1 MSYRAL
7 YRQYRPATFGEVI
20 GQDHITTILRNQV
33 KAGQAAHAYLFS
45 GTRGTGKT
53 STAKILARA
62 VNCLNPQAGEPC
74 GSCAA
79 CLRTALENVDIVE
92 LDAASNNGVED
103 VRAILDK
110 VRYTPLELR
119 TKVYIID
126 EAHALSANAFNALLK
141 TLEEPP
147 PHVMFILA
155 TTEPQRI
162 PATILSR
169 CQRFDFRRLSIAQM
183 TAHMAAV
190 LKSVGARMDEEG
202 LQAIA
207 RAAEGGMRDALSLMD
222 QCLSFCGN
230 QVAAADVYAV
240 LGSMDGAFLYTMADA
255 LIDSDP
261 ARALALLDQ
270 VVREGRDLRV
280 FVHDLALHLRAL
292 LIAKL
297 CGHCSDILDCTEDAM
312 ARYLAQAQRAGEER
326 LLRAGELLLSAEACL
341 KNLIL
346 PRVLI
351 ESVLVRIARPE
362 EERTL
367 EDLLER
373 VEALERKA
381 AQPAAAPSAL
391 TPAKEER
398 ISPFSAPAE
407 AEKPAGAHG
416 SPAPADLP
424 PWAEQKDEEPPPP
437 GPPPLREGTTAAPVA
452 AGSPAAIWSGVAAL
466 LDKDNK
472 SVAIMARAAKR
483 YSLSAGVLEV
493 GFDSPVFHAALTKP
507 ANLALVTG
515 FLEKVAPGLALKLT
529 QGGGPGELEQRARAL
544 FGDALKIE

>member
-7 YRQYRPATFGEVI
+7 YRQYRPATFAEVI
-20 GQDHITTILRNQV
+20 GQEHITTILRNQV
-33 KAGQAAHAYLFS
+33 KAGQTAHAYLFS

-62 VNCLNPQAGEPC
+62 VNCLEPVEGEPC
-74 GSCAA
+74 GRCAA
-79 CLRTALENVDIVE
+79 CLHTAQENVDIAE

-126 EAHALSANAFNALLK
+126 EAHALSSNAFNALLK

-147 PHVMFILA
+147 SHVMFILA
-155 TTEPQRI
+155 TTEPQRV
-162 PATILSR
+162 PATIISR
-169 CQRFDFRRLSIAQM
+169 CQRFDFHRLSIAQM
-183 TAHMAAV
+183 TGHLAKV
-190 LKSVGARMDEEG
+190 VESVGAHIDEEG

-207 RAAEGGMRDALSLMD
+207 RAAEGGMRDALSLAD
-222 QCLSFCGN
+222 QCLSFCGDR
-230 QVAAADVYAV
+230 VSAADVYAV
-240 LGSMDGAFLYTMADA
+240 LGSMDGEFLYTMADA

-270 VVREGRDLRV
+270 VVRDGRDLRV

-312 ARYLAQAQRAGEER
+312 ARYLNQAGRAGETR
-326 LLRAGELLLSAEACL
+326 LLRANELLIAAESRL
-341 KNLIL
+341 KNLAL

-351 ESVLVRIARPE
+351 ESTLVRIARPE
-362 EERTL
+362 DEKTL
-367 EDLLER
+367 DDLLER
-373 VEALERKA
+373 VEALEKRPIQAAPVQAVSGPQA
-381 AQPAAAPSAL
+381 AQP
-391 TPAKEER
+391 K
-398 ISPFSAPAE
+398 
-407 AEKPAGAHG
+407 AEKAHRPAQ
-416 SPAPADLP
+416 ADTP
-424 PWAEQKDEEPPPP
+424 PWEDPEEEDIPLPEPPPLLEEDRP
-437 GPPPLREGTTAAPVA
+437 ASISKIAASPTAAGEGPAALWARVA
-452 AGSPAAIWSGVAAL
+452 AM

-472 SVAIMARAAKR
+472 PMAIMARAAKR
-483 YSLSAGVLEV
+483 HSLSEGVLEV
-493 GFDSPVFHAALTKP
+493 GFDSPVFHTALTKP
-507 ANLALVTG
+507 ANLAVITAL
-515 FLEKVAPGLALKLT
+515 LEQAAPGVALKLT
-529 QGGGPGELEQRARAL
+529 QGGGPSELEQRARAL

>member
-7 YRQYRPATFGEVI
+7 YRQYRPSTFAEVI

-33 KAGQAAHAYLFS
+33 KAAQTAHAYLFS

-62 VNCLNPQAGEPC
+62 VNCLEPVEGEPC
-74 GSCAA
+74 GHCVA
-79 CLRTALENVDIVE
+79 CLRTAVENVDIAE

-147 PHVMFILA
+147 SHVMFILA

-162 PATILSR
+162 PATIISR
-169 CQRFDFRRLSIAQM
+169 CQRFDFHRLSIAQM
-183 TAHMAAV
+183 TGQLSGV
-190 LKSVGARMDEEG
+190 LQSAGAQIDEEG

-207 RAAEGGMRDALSLMD
+207 RAAEGGMRDALSLAD
-222 QCLSFCGN
+222 QCLSFCGDK
-230 QVAAADVYAV
+230 VSAADVYAV
-240 LGSMDGAFLYTMADA
+240 LGSMDGEFLYTMADA

-270 VVREGRDLRV
+270 VVRDGRDLRV
-280 FVHDLALHLRAL
+280 FVHDLALHMRAL

-312 ARYLAQAQRAGEER
+312 ARYLAQAGRAGEVR
-326 LLRAGELLLSAEACL
+326 LLRANELLIAAETRL
-341 KNLIL
+341 KNLAL

-351 ESVLVRIARPE
+351 ESTLVRIARPE
-362 EERTL
+362 EEKTL
-367 EDLLER
+367 DDLLER
-373 VEALERKA
+373 IEALEKRPVQA
-381 AQPAAAPSAL
+381 VAAP
-391 TPAKEER
+391 K
-398 ISPFSAPAE
+398 SAPAE
-407 AEKPAGAHG
+407 APRPQTPAAPADTPPWEEPEDEDMPPLPEPPPLPEEDALAPEVPLV
-416 SPAPADLP
+416 PAPAP
-424 PWAEQKDEEPPPP
+424 
-437 GPPPLREGTTAAPVA
+437 
-452 AGSPAAIWSGVAAL
+452 AGNDPAAIWARVAAL
-466 LDKDNK
+466 LDQDNK
-472 SVAIMARAAKR
+472 SVAIMARSAKR
-483 YSLSAGVLEV
+483 YSLVEGVLEV
-493 GFDSPVFHAALTKP
+493 GFDSPVFHQALSKP
-507 ANLALVTG
+507 TTFALLTRLLG
-515 FLEKVAPGLALKLT
+515 QAAPGVSLRLT
-529 QGGGPGELEQRARAL
+529 QGGGPSELEQRARAL

>member
-7 YRQYRPATFGEVI
+7 YRQYRPSTFAEVI

-33 KAGQAAHAYLFS
+33 KAGQTAHAYLFS

-62 VNCLNPQAGEPC
+62 VNCLEPVEGEPC
-74 GSCAA
+74 GHCAA
-79 CLRTALENVDIVE
+79 CLRTAVENVDIAE

-147 PHVMFILA
+147 SHVMFILA

-162 PATILSR
+162 PATIISR
-169 CQRFDFRRLSIAQM
+169 CQRFDFHRLSIAQM
-183 TAHMAAV
+183 TGQLSGV
-190 LKSVGARMDEEG
+190 LQSAGAQIDEEG

-207 RAAEGGMRDALSLMD
+207 RAAEGGMRDALSLAD
-222 QCLSFCGN
+222 QCLSFCGDT
-230 QVAAADVYAV
+230 VSAADVYAV
-240 LGSMDGAFLYTMADA
+240 LGSMDGEFLYTMADA

-270 VVREGRDLRV
+270 VVRDGRDLRV
-280 FVHDLALHLRAL
+280 FVHDLALHMRAL

-312 ARYLAQAQRAGEER
+312 ARYLAQAGRAGEMR
-326 LLRAGELLLSAEACL
+326 LLRANELLIAAETRL
-341 KNLIL
+341 RNLAL

-351 ESVLVRIARPE
+351 ESTLVRISRPE
-362 EERTL
+362 EEKTL
-367 EDLLER
+367 DDLLER
-373 VEALERKA
+373 IEALERRPV
-381 AQPAAAPSAL
+381 QAAAPQIAQAEAPRAQK
-391 TPAKEER
+391 PA
-398 ISPFSAPAE
+398 APADTLPWE
-407 AEKPAGAHG
+407 EQEDEEEPPLPEPPPLPEEDALMPEVPPAPIVRQ
-416 SPAPADLP
+416 SPAPAP
-424 PWAEQKDEEPPPP
+424 
-437 GPPPLREGTTAAPVA
+437 
-452 AGSPAAIWSGVAAL
+452 AGNDPAAIWARVAAL
-466 LDKDNK
+466 LDQDNK
-472 SVAIMARAAKR
+472 SVAIMARSAKR
-483 YSLSAGVLEV
+483 YSMAEGVLEV
-493 GFDSPVFHAALTKP
+493 GFDSPVFHQALTKP
-507 ANLALVTG
+507 ATFALLTRL
-515 FLEKVAPGLALKLT
+515 LEQAAPGVSLRLT
-529 QGGGPGELEQRARAL
+529 QGGGPSELEQRARAL